1 MAKAVIKEFLLGNFV
16 SVLTFSWVRLFA
28 SLGLYF
34 GFPFINLYGYTFLH
48 EKYKFVV
55 VIWISLV
62 VLCVLRRPSYVEEKI
77 KIMDKIKLPFLLEIY
92 AAIYIF

>member
-16 SVLTFSWVRLFA
+16 SVLTRVRLFA
-28 SLGLYF
+28 SLGLYI

-62 VLCVLRRPSYVEEKI
+62 ALCVLRSVST
-77 KIMDKIKLPFLLEIY
+77 FLCRGKN
-92 AAIYIF
+92 